1 MEKKRPIRVV
11 LADDH
16 EVVLEGHEKWLSDD
30 GRFAVV
36 GKSRTVEEA
45 VELCR
50 LQKPDI
56 AVVDLRFFDRD
67 RPEIC
72 KWIKEVS
79 PGTRVAM
86 YSAFSSAEQ
95 VSAAFQAGADGYFD
109 KHAEGAFLP
118 EVVEQLMRGEPV
130 LDSHILAS
138 IERFLGRTETG
149 LGLMKLIEEWRVEAE
164 HRAAKRTL
172 DVLGDREREIVRVL
186 AEKGMHGKYNA
197 VAAQFGFKTGDGLK
211 DALYRIRRRLNV
223 ASNEELTTLWRRA
236 NDVA

>member
-118 EVVEQLMRGEPV
+118 EVAACGGDVMGVDWHMPLDWCWAQIGHARPIQGNLEPV
-130 LDSHILAS
+130 ALLSPWRELRA
-138 IERFLGRTETG
+138 RTD
-149 LGLMKLIEEWRVEAE
+149 A
-164 HRAAKRTL
+164 
-172 DVLGDREREIVRVL
+172 VL
-186 AEKGMHGKYNA
+186 AQAAGRSGHIFNLGHGIFPQTPVENVQRLVEY
-197 VAAQFGFKTGDGLK
+197 VHETTG
-211 DALYRIRRRLNV
+211 A
-223 ASNEELTTLWRRA
+223 TTP
-236 NDVA
+236 